1 MLIEKN
7 LKKFNET
14 PEVFRNMIG
23 LLSLIILIIFTFFIL
38 NIYFGPNDKTL
49 IVKKDLEIN
58 KISEAD
64 KSVIS
69 SLPRGKLIFYESD
82 QGHKLSL
89 NEYEI
94 VCKNTK
100 IVTQRAVM
108 GANLTDSKA
117 NELYIDNGNKIDKY
131 SVKWDSSSNKCFAG
145 YVVRALD
152 GTTDT
157 VTVEGEAKGFFKT
170 SIDTRV
176 YFIKNF

>member
-7 LKKFNET
+7 LKKFKET
-14 PEVFRNMIG
+14 SKDFRNILG
-23 LLSLIILIIFTFFIL
+23 LSSLIAIIIFTFFIL
-38 NIYFGPNDKTL
+38 NIYFGPNDKIL
-49 IVKKDLEIN
+49 VVN
-58 KISEAD
+58 KVSEND
-64 KSVIS
+64 KITEVDQKVIS
-69 SLPRGKLIFYESD
+69 LLPRGKLIFYESD
-82 QGHKLSL
+82 QGHNLSL

-108 GANLTDSKA
+108 GANITDSKA
-117 NELYIDNGNKIDKY
+117 NQLYIDNGNKIDKY
-131 SVKWDSSSNKCFAG
+131 YVKWNSSVNKCFAG
-145 YVVRALD
+145 YVIRALE

>member
-1 MLIEKN
+1 MLVENN
-7 LKKFNET
+7 LKKFKEI
-14 PEVFRNMIG
+14 PEGFRKMFG
-23 LLSLIILIIFTFFIL
+23 LFGLTVIIIFIFFIL
-38 NIYFGPNDKTL
+38 NIYFGPGDKTL
-49 IVKKDLEIN
+49 DAKKVSEVD
-58 KISEAD
+58 KITEAEQAI
-64 KSVIS
+64 IS

-117 NELYIDNGNKIDKY
+117 NQLYIDNGNKIDKY
-131 SVKWDSSSNKCFAG
+131 YVKWDSSLNKCFAG
-145 YVVRALD
+145 YIVRALD